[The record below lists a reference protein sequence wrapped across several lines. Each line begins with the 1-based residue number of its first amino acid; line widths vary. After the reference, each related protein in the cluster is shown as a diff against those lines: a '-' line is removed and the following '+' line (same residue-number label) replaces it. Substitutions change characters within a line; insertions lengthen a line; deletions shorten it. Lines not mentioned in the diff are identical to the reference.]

1 MVSFATVVLLILSL
15 HPSPAQPA
23 WLPVTSQSAK
33 DELPEV
39 CRQKPVAADVVAKG
53 MLESFERH
61 LVDDVL
67 GSKITHHDDGTVNSL
82 EVRALLHH
90 EVPEAHV
97 AFLFPRRVSL
107 PRSPFRAQL
116 GGHLDS
122 LLKAPY
128 PVLYIQIGNVRMA
141 RLRKE
146 TALVLNYSAWGN
158 GKGPQLWGVE
168 GDMCVVRR
176 EDGGFFAYPLGAMLV
191 G

>member
-1 MVSFATVVLLILSL
+1 MVSFATLVLSILSL
-15 HPSPAQPA
+15 HESPAQPA
-23 WLPVTSQSAK
+23 WLPVGSQSAK

-39 CRQKPVAADVVAKG
+39 CRQKPVAVDVVASKI
-53 MLESFERH
+53 LERFERH

-67 GSKITHHDDGTVNSL
+67 GSGVSHHDDGTANSL

-90 EVPEAHV
+90 EFPEAHV
-97 AFLFPRRVSL
+97 VFFFPRRVSL

-116 GGHLDS
+116 GGDLDS

-128 PVLYIQIGNVRMA
+128 PVLYIQVGNVRMA

-176 EDGGFFAYPLGAMLV
+176 GDGGFFAYPLGAMLV